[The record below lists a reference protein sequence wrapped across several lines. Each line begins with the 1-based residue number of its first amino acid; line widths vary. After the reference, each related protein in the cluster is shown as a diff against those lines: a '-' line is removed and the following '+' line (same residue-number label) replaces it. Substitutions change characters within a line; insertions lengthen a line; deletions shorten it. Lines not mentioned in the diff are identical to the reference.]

1 MPVYAVFL
9 IVFFVL
15 PTLILGWLLRAE
27 LRRYR
32 RTVLWCLAFVYTIGV
47 GWDWLSV
54 RTGVWRYDSA
64 PTLGVWIDG
73 LPVEELVG
81 FYVFGTLFTAGV
93 ALLAL
98 KRSGHV

>member
-1 MPVYAVFL
+1 MPVYALFL
-9 IVFFVL
+9 IVFFAL
-15 PTLILGWLLRAE
+15 PALALGWLLRAE

-32 RTVLWCLAFVYTIGV
+32 RTLLWCLAFVYTIGA

-64 PTLGVWIDG
+64 PTLGIWIDG
-73 LPVEELVG
+73 LPIEEFVG
-81 FYVFGTLFTAGV
+81 FYAFGTLLIAGV

-98 KRSGHV
+98 GRSDHV